1 MKELQQRQKQILKY
15 LLSMD
20 DFMPVKKIAALCR
33 CSTKTVRNDL
43 LVLEE
48 SGVKLEKMSG
58 KGIRIFP
65 EKQIRDYDLS
75 KDSCHDLSVEY
86 RRAKIMFELLEGTKD
101 KLSIQSLSEKYFVSK
116 TSIANDLK
124 VVEEKLSKYHLRLK
138 KDTQGTQLVGS
149 EMDIRKAM
157 VDILN
162 ALIGSKNVFQ
172 EEPARIDRKRF
183 WSWKSILGHIL
194 SVRWKRLLKR
204 RKNCCNSGLRN
215 LIISI
220 W

>member
-20 DFMPVKKIAALCR
+20 DFMPVKIAALCR
-33 CSTKTVRNDL
+33 CSFKTVRNDL

-48 SGVKLEKMSG
+48 AALSWKKCPVRESVFFRKSKCATMIYRKIPATIYLLNTEERRLCLNCWRAL
-58 KGIRIFP
+58 RI
-65 EKQIRDYDLS
+65 
-75 KDSCHDLSVEY
+75 SCPF
-86 RRAKIMFELLEGTKD
+86 K
-101 KLSIQSLSEKYFVSK
+101 SLSEKYYVSK

-172 EEPARIDRKRF
+172 EEPARIDRETILELEEH
-183 WSWKSILGHIL
+183 SWDISC
-194 SVRWKRLLKR
+194 R
-204 RKNCCNSGLRN
+204 SGG
-215 LIISI
+215 SGY
-220 W
+220 